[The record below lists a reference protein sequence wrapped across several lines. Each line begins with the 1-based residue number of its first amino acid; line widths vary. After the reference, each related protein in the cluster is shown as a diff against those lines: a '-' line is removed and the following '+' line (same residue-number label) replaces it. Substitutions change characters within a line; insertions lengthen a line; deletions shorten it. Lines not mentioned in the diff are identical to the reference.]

1 MKISNTEV
9 VLLKNKPLSR
19 SEREKSTQEAQETQ
33 EAQARKPDDYSI
45 FIRITGEYDGAPL
58 IGLGE
63 ARPTRAS
70 GESLNSTLRYARKMA
85 RRLIGKQLDFTSQ
98 APIEHVNDIVQNVI
112 GDIFGISGNGASQ
125 QRPSPTVCFATE
137 CALLDLI
144 AKKRGI
150 SVAQLTS
157 SDKPVAVERNVY
169 NDPLKNPERLIR
181 SIAKGKQV
189 SGWIRRGKR
198 ITGKDASALV
208 NSLLF
213 ALSNNTHD
221 LNGIILNAGQRWSTD
236 EWNNFCA
243 EVALTGLAAKQN
255 VKIIVEDPFQEAA
268 DAFYQ
273 QAFAKMEGTPVSIM
287 LSKPVWGRESISRLA
302 LYLPHVELKI
312 TPQKAGGYHE
322 VLEAEKEAEQ
332 HGFKGGIFL
341 AGVNGTTNLNT
352 IAMVS
357 LASAMRFN
365 RYFST
370 SFKKEGKTRL
380 VYPCVTLENS
390 KLQIPEGPG
399 FATNLCRSGVRK
411 RSIELFAYSDKG
423 RTSKREVRKALLE
436 STYDDRFI
444 NRDLA
449 EQERYSYSDKA
460 LEATLNSNH

>member
-1 MKISNTEV
+1 MKICNTEV

-19 SEREKSTQEAQETQ
+19 SEREASAQDTP
-33 EAQARKPDDYSI
+33 AREPSDYSI
-45 FIRITGEYDGAPL
+45 FIRITGEHDGASL

-63 ARPTRAS
+63 ARPTSAS
-70 GESLNSTLRYARKMA
+70 GESLNSALRYARKMA
-85 RRLIGKQLDFTSQ
+85 RRLIGKQLDLTSQ
-98 APIEHVNDIVQNVI
+98 TPTEQVNDVVQNVI
-112 GDIFGISGNGASQ
+112 SDIFGISGNGASQ
-125 QRPSPTVCFATE
+125 QRPSPSVCFATE

-144 AKKRGI
+144 AKKQGV
-150 SVAQLTS
+150 SVAQLTC
-157 SDKPVAVERNVY
+157 SDEPVTVERNVY
-169 NDPLKNPERLIR
+169 NEPLKNPERLLR

-189 SGWIRRGKR
+189 SGWLRRGKR

-213 ALSNNTHD
+213 ALSGHTHD

-236 EWNNFCA
+236 EWSDFCD

-255 VKIIVEDPFQEAA
+255 INVIVEDPFHEDA

-287 LSKPVWGRESISRLA
+287 LSKPVWGRESINRLA
-302 LYLPHVELKI
+302 AYLPHVELKI

-332 HGFKGGIFL
+332 HGFSKGIFL
-341 AGVNGTTNLNT
+341 AGINGTTNHNT

-380 VYPCVTLENS
+380 VYPCVTLENN

-399 FATNLCRSGVRK
+399 FATNLCRSGARK
-411 RSIELFAYSDKG
+411 RLQALHAFNVDG
-423 RTSKREVRKALLE
+423 RTNKREMRKALLE
-436 STYDDRFI
+436 SVYDDRFI
-444 NRDLA
+444 DRELA

-460 LEATLNSNH
+460 LETTLNSTH